1 MNADERGEATNL
13 KGWLSDVL
21 YPVLLENDAE
31 KRDALARRLGARGT
45 IDDPIFGR
53 ASGSPALERMLAE
66 IGGWLVRHKATYA
79 RGPVTVGVDRDV
91 TEGALTLDNEGR
103 HVTVP
108 IAVVTERRP
117 SREVELRVYYSTRPL
132 NGTSAARSPVMAPND
147 GLILPPPVQRHVD
160 ALKRGEPGA
169 LVGTFDSTGAIR
181 ESNGE
186 RHAGEQGLR
195 AFYERLFGGA
205 ANSGGVE
212 VLKAGAADDG
222 RTFALEY
229 TLVRSGGR
237 DVPPQ
242 AGLALYERSDT
253 GLIRELRVYD
263 DSESGSLAEK
273 V

>member
-1 MNADERGEATNL
+1 VSVDERAEATSL

-31 KRDALARRLGARGT
+31 KREALAQRLGGRGT

-53 ASGSPALERMLAE
+53 ASGNPALERMLAE
-66 IGGWLVRHKATYA
+66 MGGWLKRHDAKYVRDA
-79 RGPVTVGVDRDV
+79 VTVGVDRDV
-91 TEGALTLDNEGR
+91 TEGTLRLESRGR
-103 HVTVP
+103 EVSIP

-117 SREVELRVYYSTRPL
+117 SREVELRIYYSTRPL
-132 NGTSAARSPVMAPND
+132 NGTSAARSPVMAPNA
-147 GLILPPPVQRHVD
+147 GLVLPPTVQRHID
-160 ALKRGEPGA
+160 ALKRGEPAA
-169 LVGTFDSTGAIR
+169 LVETFDATGSIR
-181 ESNGE
+181 EASGD
-186 RHAGEQGLR
+186 RHAGGDALR
-195 AFYERLFGGA
+195 NFYERLFGG
-205 ANSGGVE
+205 STGGGVE

-229 TLVRSGGR
+229 TLVRSRGK

-273 V
+273 A

>member
-1 MNADERGEATNL
+1 VSVDERGEATNL

-31 KRDALARRLGARGT
+31 KREALARRLGGRGT

-66 IGGWLVRHKATYA
+66 IGGWLQRHKATYVREA
-79 RGPVTVGVDRDV
+79 VTVGIDRDV
-91 TEGALTLDNEGR
+91 TEGSLTLDSRGR
-103 HVTVP
+103 EVKVP

-132 NGTSAARSPVMAPND
+132 NGTSAARSPVMAANE
-147 GLILPPPVQRHVD
+147 GLILPPTVQRHVD
-160 ALKRGEPGA
+160 ALKRGEPAA
-169 LVGTFDSTGAIR
+169 LVATFDSTGSIR
-181 ESNGE
+181 EASGE
-186 RHAGEQGLR
+186 RHTGEEGLR
-195 AFYERLFGGA
+195 RFYERLFGGA
-205 ANSGGVE
+205 AIGSGVE

-229 TLVRSGGR
+229 TLVRSRGR

-273 V
+273 T

>member
-1 MNADERGEATNL
+1 MSVDAREEATSL
-13 KGWLSDVL
+13 RGWLSDVL
-21 YPVLLENDAE
+21 YPVLLQNDAE
-31 KRDALARRLGARGT
+31 KREALARRLGGRGT

-66 IGGWLVRHKATYA
+66 MGDWLTRHGASYVREA
-79 RGPVTVGVDRDV
+79 VTVGVDRDV
-91 TEGALTLDNEGR
+91 TEGSLTLDSRGR
-103 HVTVP
+103 KVTVP

-132 NGTSAARSPVMAPND
+132 NGASAARSPVMASNEA
-147 GLILPPPVQRHVD
+147 LVLPPPVQRHLD
-160 ALKRGEPGA
+160 ALKSGEPDG
-169 LVGTFDSTGAIR
+169 LVATFDATGVVR
-181 ESNGE
+181 EASGE
-186 RHAGEQGLR
+186 RHEGEKGLR

-205 ANSGGVE
+205 PSGRGVE
-212 VLKAGAADDG
+212 ILKAGSADDG

-229 TLVRSGGR
+229 TLVGSRGR

-263 DSESGSLAEK
+263 DSESGSLAQK
-273 V
+273 T